1 MYRVPRRDYMFAVG
15 AIDGGQKIG
24 TLFNQH
30 TAVAA

>member
-1 MYRVPRRDYMFAVG
+1 MHGVLRRDYMFAVS

-24 TLFNQH
+24 AVFNQH